1 MRFQALTVV
10 VVAVVAAL
18 VAADEDFY
26 DVLGLPQKEDSSERD
41 IKKQFRSLSRKW
53 HPDQNPTDEAREMY
67 KKIQRAHDVLSDR
80 KKRKIYDMKG
90 EDGLKQL
97 EDAQRNPNQG
107 HDPFAA
113 FFGGQQRDQH
123 KGKDV
128 QMNLQVSLSD
138 LYNGGSHKLTLQ
150 KNKLC
155 RACRGTGA
163 QSKSDMKKCG
173 QCKGSGK
180 VVQRVQIMPGFVQ
193 QMEQPCP
200 KCGGKGKVVKNKCKT
215 CGGKKVMRG
224 EYTLE
229 VELEQGMPDG
239 HKLVFD
245 MEADQSPDL
254 IPGDVIFVINTK
266 PDPTWTRKGNDLE
279 TSMTISLREALL
291 GFSKE
296 LTHMDG
302 RQVEVSNTGVTQFG
316 KRIKIAGEG
325 MPVHNVPSEKGDLY
339 VTVKFELPRHLS
351 ASQKEEIPKVLGKP

>member
-1 MRFQALTVV
+1 MRFAALLTVAV
-10 VVAVVAAL
+10 LLVVAA
-18 VAADEDFY
+18 VADEEDFY

-41 IKKQFRSLSRKW
+41 IKKQFRSLSRKY

-67 KKIQRAHDVLSDR
+67 KKIQRARDVLSDR

-90 EDGLKQL
+90 EEGLKQL
-97 EDAQRNPNQG
+97 EDAARNPNAG

-128 QMNLQVSLSD
+128 QMNLQVSLAD

-155 RACRGTGA
+155 RKCRGTGA
-163 QSKSDMKKCG
+163 ASKKDMKKCG
-173 QCKGSGK
+173 HCKGAGK

-200 KCGGKGKVVKNKCKT
+200 HCGGKGKVVKHKCKT

-239 HKLVFD
+239 HRLVFD

-254 IPGDVIFVINTK
+254 IPGDVIFVINT
-266 PDPTWTRKGNDLE
+266 
-279 TSMTISLREALL
+279 I
-291 GFSKE
+291 
-296 LTHMDG
+296 
-302 RQVEVSNTGVTQFG
+302 
-316 KRIKIAGEG
+316 
-325 MPVHNVPSEKGDLY
+325 
-339 VTVKFELPRHLS
+339 
-351 ASQKEEIPKVLGKP
+351 